1 MQISKASTPTW
12 TVSNR
17 PYASTRELL
26 DQVELDSGE
35 DALAVYHTQRFTA
48 SQRLE
53 KATRYGALGAL
64 AGLAAGLAGPW
75 SAVASG
81 LVGGAAGA
89 GLGAIL
95 GRPRQQNLDIAGR
108 LSGQG
113 ANLTFTPN
121 NDPSRTVRLASQ
133 PEESILPTAS
143 ASPQNLEE
151 VRRLPQLQL
160 KAPGRAEMLRQL
172 KDSLNNPLDVLVI
185 GGGAT
190 GTGTALEAARR
201 GFRVGGL
208 EAFDF
213 SSGTSSKSTKLIHG
227 GVRYLEKA
235 VKKLDK
241 EQYALVKEGL
251 EERGTFLKMAPHLTN
266 EVRLVTPCYK
276 WHEVPYYYAGLWL
289 YDRIAGQA
297 ALSATQV
304 LGKQA
309 ALEQLPELKQAG
321 LKGAIAYSDG
331 EFNDSRMNVSLAT
344 TAAAHGAAMAN
355 YVEVLSLIKEDG
367 KVVGVEARDK
377 RSGETFP
384 IRARAVINAT
394 GPFIDGIRQLD
405 DPQAPKLVVPSAGTH
420 ILVPKLKLKDGVLIP
435 EAPNG
440 SVAFL
445 KPFEGGTLIGTTE
458 EKTELTINPQTTQKQ
473 VDYLRELANT
483 ILSPEQQIQPS
494 DVASVWTGIR
504 PLVKDPKKAG
514 SDTTEL
520 VRNHVVDVSP
530 SGLVTV
536 GGGKWT
542 NFGRMAQDTMDA
554 AVRSAG
560 LTAVPTQR
568 EGSLL
573 LGAHGYT
580 PELGSW
586 LAAEYGLEAE
596 VAEHLARNYGD
607 RALEVADLARD
618 LPGRLHPDHPY
629 LAAEVVYAARH
640 EMAET
645 PVDVLSRRTRLSF
658 VDEKAT
664 AEALPRVAEL
674 MAAELGWTPTQQ
686 QQELAGARE
695 FYARNG
701 LNGLK

>member
-1 MQISKASTPTW
+1 MEMLK
-12 TVSNR
+12 
-17 PYASTRELL
+17 
-26 DQVELDSGE
+26 
-35 DALAVYHTQRFTA
+35 
-48 SQRLE
+48 
-53 KATRYGALGAL
+53 
-64 AGLAAGLAGPW
+64 
-75 SAVASG
+75 
-81 LVGGAAGA
+81 
-89 GLGAIL
+89 
-95 GRPRQQNLDIAGR
+95 
-108 LSGQG
+108 
-113 ANLTFTPN
+113 
-121 NDPSRTVRLASQ
+121 
-133 PEESILPTAS
+133 
-143 ASPQNLEE
+143 
-151 VRRLPQLQL
+151 QL
-160 KAPGRAEMLRQL
+160 KNSTQ
-172 KDSLNNPLDVLVI
+172 NPLDILVI

-235 VKKLDK
+235 VKNLDK

-251 EERGTFLKMAPHLTN
+251 EERGAFLKMAPHLTN

-276 WHEVPYYYAGLWL
+276 WHEVPYYYAGLWM

-297 ALSATQV
+297 ALSATEV
-304 LGKQA
+304 MGKKA
-309 ALEQLPELKQAG
+309 ALEQLPQLSQHG

-355 YVEVLSLIKEDG
+355 YVEVISLVKEDG

-384 IRARAVINAT
+384 IRAKVVINAT
-394 GPFIDGIRQLD
+394 GPFLDGIRHMD
-405 DPQAPKLVVPSAGTH
+405 DPSTPKLVVPSAGTH

-458 EKTELTINPQTTQKQ
+458 ENTELTINPQTTQKH
-473 VDYLRELANT
+473 VDYLRDLANT
-483 ILSPEQQIQPS
+483 ILSPEHQIQPS
-494 DVASVWTGIR
+494 DIASVWTGIR
-504 PLVKDPKKAG
+504 PLVKTPKKAA

-520 VRNHVVDVSP
+520 VRNHVVDISP
-530 SGLVTV
+530 SGLVTI

-542 NFGRMAQDTMDA
+542 NFGRMAQDAMDA
-554 AVRSAG
+554 ALRSAN
-560 LTAVPTQR
+560 LPDVPSQR

-580 PELGSW
+580 PQLSDW

-596 VAEHLARNYGD
+596 VAQHLARSYGD
-607 RALEVADLARD
+607 RALEVADLART

-629 LAAEVVYAARH
+629 LAAEVVYSARH

-664 AEALPRVAEL
+664 AQVLPRVAQL
-674 MAAELGWTPTQQ
+674 MATELGWSPAQQ
-686 QQELAGARE
+686 QQELAAASD
-695 FYARNG
+695 FYLKNG
-701 LNGLK
+701 LHGLKPAG